1 MPSTGYGH
9 SQRMNQS
16 VEGFLCSERYGTY
29 SDRLA
34 TGHLMTGGTES
45 GLPDGYE
52 ISERELESGY
62 VKIKALFVEELEQPG
77 CQNNTV
83 FRPVNSLIPDV
94 EHIITQKI

>member
-29 SDRLA
+29 SNRLA
-34 TGHLMTGGTES
+34 TGLLMTGGTES

-52 ISERELESGY
+52 ISERELEPGY
-62 VKIKALFVEELEQPG
+62 VKIKALFVEELEQSG
-77 CQNNTV
+77 CQNDTV
-83 FRPVNSLIPDV
+83 FRSP
-94 EHIITQKI
+94 HHKITDMKPYHEI